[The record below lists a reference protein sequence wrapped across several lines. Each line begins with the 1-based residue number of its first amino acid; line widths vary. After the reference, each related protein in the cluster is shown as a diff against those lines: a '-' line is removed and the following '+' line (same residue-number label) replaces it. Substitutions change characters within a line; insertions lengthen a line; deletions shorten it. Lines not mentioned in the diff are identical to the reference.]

1 MASAKKKTSKASK
14 KSTNDFYVDFFTL
27 VAERGWFSLTL
38 PEIAKATQHSLSEL
52 LKIYPDKTAILIGFG
67 KKIDA
72 QLADD
77 TSQSTEP
84 LKDKLFDM
92 LMRRFDALAPYRA
105 GVLRLLEDMQS
116 HPISAVVL
124 CLEAMCGF
132 TRSMALIF
140 EMVGISTSHPRA
152 ILGVMG
158 LKIVYLSTLRT
169 WKHDDSP
176 DLSATMAIL
185 DRGLNRLIRVLRYD

>member
-1 MASAKKKTSKASK
+1 MATAKKKTT
-14 KSTNDFYVDFFTL
+14 KSTKKTAGQFYVDFFAL
-27 VAERGWFSLTL
+27 VAQRGWFSLTL
-38 PEIAKATQHSLSEL
+38 PEIAKATHHSLSEL
-52 LKIYPDKTAILIGFG
+52 LKIYPDKTAILVGFG
-67 KKIDA
+67 KTIDA
-72 QLADD
+72 QLADG
-77 TSQSTEP
+77 TSQSDEP

-105 GVLRLLEDMQS
+105 GVIRLLEDMQS
-116 HPISAVVL
+116 HPVSAVVL
-124 CLEAMCGF
+124 CLETLCGF

-140 EMVGISTSHPRA
+140 EMAGISTSHPRA

-169 WKHDDSP
+169 WKHDDSR

-185 DRGLNRLIRVLRYD
+185 DRGLDRLIRVLRFD